1 MAKKKN
7 RKIKEE
13 TVTKIIAGAVVGI
26 LIVASIVIQII
37 GSNNSTSRGGSNNDA
52 TGDWKTALKSD
63 GYQVFYLG
71 RPSCSWCNKLRPYFN
86 YVVDKYDITYT
97 YINTDKTTGSS
108 LDEVFE
114 ALDIDSDSFGTP
126 YIVIMKDG
134 KKINEQVGYVE
145 ESVLFEFFQDNGVI
159 SKDANYV
166 ASGITGE
173 ESDEEEEP
181 VEEDDSAYT
190 NLTFIDYAKFE
201 ELFNGNETSIIV
213 VGRSGCGYCSLYK
226 PVINDIA
233 KDKGIKIYY
242 IDYLKITD
250 EERTSLFSS
259 LDDFDGAT
267 PTTFIVKNKEVIDS
281 FVGYSEEDETISFY
295 KENGIL
301 K

>member
-166 ASGITGE
+166 ASGITDE
-173 ESDEEEEP
+173 DEEEEEIP
-181 VEEDDSAYT
+181 DEDDIAYT
-190 NLTFIDYAKFE
+190 SLTFIDYAKFE
-201 ELFNGNETSIIV
+201 ELFNGDEKSIIV
-213 VGRSGCGYCSLYK
+213 VGRAGCGYCSMYK
-226 PVINDIA
+226 PVVNGIA

-242 IDYLKITD
+242 IDYLTLTD
-250 EERTSLFSS
+250 DEYEALFSS
-259 LDDFDGAT
+259 LDDFDGET
-267 PTTFIVKNKEVIDS
+267 PTTFIVKNKKVIDS
-281 FVGYSEEDETISFY
+281 LAGYKDEDEAISFY

-301 K
+301 N